1 MNIRNLLNVHEIQ
14 IEKLL
19 HMNKKLIFILPLLV
33 LALFSGCEPG
43 KKTGGNTV
51 VYGTLDKSAGDTI
64 YLVNVS
70 QVDPVY
76 LDSCVLGEDGSF
88 EFRATLEYKGF
99 YNIEVGRDAAQFA
112 TIILEP
118 NDSVN
123 FTGDITNLG
132 YTWKASGSDD
142 TKYFLEFNE
151 YFVKYDERRR
161 PYVNRID
168 SLQRAFQIQL
178 GMMSDSIAAQK
189 YEHEVIEP
197 AFNSTQ
203 DVLNGIADEATAWLH
218 TFVDAHPASFANIP
232 ALRLL
237 DPYDNFDYWL
247 KTITALEEKYKTC
260 PNVIM
265 LREMVE
271 RERPKCIG
279 QVVPEIALNDVDGKP
294 VKLSDARGNIV
305 LIDFWASWC
314 GPCRAELPNVVANYK
329 KYHDQG
335 FEVFSVSL
343 DRSKDD
349 WLGAIKSDGLLWKY
363 HVSDL
368 MEWSSPMVQLYGFQ
382 GIPYTVLI
390 DREGRMIKKDVR
402 GEELGKTLEEVFSAD
417 TTKSK

>member
-1 MNIRNLLNVHEIQ
+1 MY
-14 IEKLL
+14 
-19 HMNKKLIFILPLLV
+19 KKLICILPIAIALL
-33 LALFSGCEPG
+33 ASCGPE
-43 KKTGGNTV
+43 KKSGGNTV
-51 VYGTLDKSAGDTI
+51 VTGKLEKSSGDTI

-70 QVDPVY
+70 QIEPVY
-76 LDSCVLGEDGSF
+76 LDSCILEEDGSF

-99 YNIEVGRDAAQFA
+99 YNIEVGRQASQFA

-132 YTWKASGSDD
+132 YTWKADGSED
-142 TKYFLEFNE
+142 TKHFLAFNE
-151 YFVKYDERRR
+151 YFMNYDIKRR
-161 PYVNRID
+161 PYVNRLD

-178 GMMSDSIAAQK
+178 GMMSDSLAAKK
-189 YEHEVIEP
+189 YEKEVIEP

-203 DVLNGIADEATAWLH
+203 ETLNQIADEATAWLH
-218 TFVDAHPASFANIP
+218 DFVDAHPSSFANIP

-247 KTITALEEKYKTC
+247 KTIAALEEKYKTC

-271 RERPKCIG
+271 RERPKAIG
-279 QVVPEIALNDVDGKP
+279 QVVPEIALNDVNGKP

-314 GPCRAELPNVVANYK
+314 APCRAELPNVLANYR
-329 KYHDQG
+329 KYHDKG

-343 DRSKDD
+343 DDNKAD
-349 WLGAIKSDGLLWKY
+349 WQGAIASDGLIWKY

-368 MEWSSPMVQLYGFQ
+368 MKWNSPMVQLYGFQ

-390 DREGRMIKKDVR
+390 DREGRMIRKDVR
-402 GEELGKTLEEVFSAD
+402 GEDLGATLEEVFAAD
-417 TTKSK
+417 TTKTK

>member
-1 MNIRNLLNVHEIQ
+1 
-14 IEKLL
+14 
-19 HMNKKLIFILPLLV
+19 MNKLIYILPALV
-33 LALFSGCEPG
+33 LFASCGPE
-43 KKTGGNTV
+43 KKTGGNTIV
-51 VYGTLDKSAGDTI
+51 TGTMEKSSGDTI

-70 QVDPVY
+70 QIDPVY
-76 LDSCVLGEDGSF
+76 LDSCVLGDDGSF

-132 YTWKASGSDD
+132 YTWKATGSED
-142 TKYFLEFNE
+142 TEHFLAFNE
-151 YFVKYDERRR
+151 YFMNYDQRRR
-161 PYVNRID
+161 PYVNRLD

-178 GMMSDSIAAQK
+178 GMMSDSVAAKK
-189 YEHEVIEP
+189 YEVEVIEP
-197 AFNSTQ
+197 AFNGTQ
-203 DVLNGIADEATAWLH
+203 DILNNIADSASMWLH
-218 TFVDAHPASFANIP
+218 NFVDAHPGSFANIP

-247 KTITALEEKYKTC
+247 KTIAALEEKYKTC

-271 RERPKCIG
+271 RERPKAIG
-279 QVVPEIALNDVDGKP
+279 QVVPEISLNDPDGKP
-294 VKLSDARGNIV
+294 MKLSDTRGNIV

-314 GPCRAELPNVVANYK
+314 APCRQELPNVVANYK
-329 KYHDQG
+329 KYHDKG

-343 DRSKDD
+343 DNKKAD
-349 WLGAIKSDGLLWKY
+349 WVNAIQSDGLLWKY

-368 MEWSSPMVQLYGFQ
+368 MQWQTPMVQLYGFQ

-390 DREGRMIKKDVR
+390 DREGRMIRKDVR
-402 GEELGKTLEEVFSAD
+402 GEDLGATLEEIFAAD
-417 TTKSK
+417 TTQTK